1 MQFKK
6 NTLISVIVNCHNGER
21 FINKCI
27 LSILDQSYK
36 NLEII
41 FWDNNSTDNTFKIIK
56 EFKDKRIKYFKSKKY
71 IKLYEARNL
80 ALKKTKGEY
89 IAFLDIDDTWEKHK
103 LSKQLKKML
112 KTKSDVCFTN
122 HWIFNKRKN
131 LFKKEVN
138 SKKILNQILTDYPIS
153 ILTVMIKSKIL
164 KKKNLLFD
172 KRYEIIG
179 DFDLFYRLSFY
190 AKFCCINK
198 PLATYFIHG
207 DNLSIKKVYKE
218 VLEFDFWI
226 KKNKKILK
234 NYDNTIIEK
243 NNMRRCNYL
252 VSKNKLSIF
261 SKEIK
266 LIKNKKIKF
275 KIFIKIILKKL
286 YLI

>member
-21 FINKCI
+21 FINRCI
-27 LSILDQSYK
+27 LSIFDQSYK

-71 IKLYEARNL
+71 TKLYEARNL

-131 LFKKEVN
+131 LFKKEMN
-138 SKKILNQILTDYPIS
+138 SKKIFDQILTDNPIS

-179 DFDLFYRLSFY
+179 DFDLFYRLSYY
-190 AKFCCINK
+190 AKFCCIN
-198 PLATYFIHG
+198 
-207 DNLSIKKVYKE
+207 E
-218 VLEFDFWI
+218 R
-226 KKNKKILK
+226 
-234 NYDNTIIEK
+234 
-243 NNMRRCNYL
+243 M
-252 VSKNKLSIF
+252 
-261 SKEIK
+261 
-266 LIKNKKIKF
+266 
-275 KIFIKIILKKL
+275 
-286 YLI
+286 